1 MARVHEELVV
11 IKVSKL
17 VKDHEDVQLIDEDT
31 FAALTQLLEGVV
43 SEVIPAGAVVE
54 VEKPE

>member
-1 MARVHEELVV
+1 MARVHEELVL

-43 SEVIPAGAVVE
+43 GEVVQTGVVVE
-54 VEKPE
+54 IEKPE